1 MRKLTFIVTLFFLA
15 AAAGR
20 AQKLESLPGY
30 VPIEEL
36 NLFPPDD
43 LSVEVNLDGPLLHMV
58 AASAKGDDPGFSAVM
73 AGLKSIKAQV
83 YPLKGVDA
91 AAVKVKIGRAV
102 HWLEAHGWKSSIRV
116 REKGDETY
124 IYLKQTDDRIEGL
137 TLLSLSAG
145 DEAVIIN
152 IVGKID
158 PAELGRL
165 GKNLNLPQLR
175 KATARGGAGTPAKK
189 SEGGD
194 PP

>member
-1 MRKLTFIVTLFFLA
+1 MRKPLVLIVTLLFLA

-43 LSVEVNLDGPLLHMV
+43 LSVEVNLNGPLLHLV
-58 AASAKGDDPGFSAVM
+58 AAAAKDDPGFSSVM
-73 AGLKSIKAQV
+73 AGLKSIKVQV

-91 AAVKVKIGRAV
+91 AAVKVRIGRAV
-102 HWLEAHGWKSSIRV
+102 HWLEDHGWKSSVRV

-124 IYLKQTDDRIEGL
+124 IYLKQTGDRIEGL

-165 GKNLNLPQLR
+165 GQGLHVPQLQ
-175 KATARGGAGTPAKK
+175 KTPARNGAKK
-189 SEGGD
+189 
-194 PP
+194 P